1 MVAILDRAERALRF
15 TRKRV
20 QSTLAAPR
28 TESRLA
34 ALERFEHPLAPR
46 LARALRRVHER
57 DHSTLLPW
65 IWRIEQERAKLLSSR
80 EPLASIGPPGPYDAG
95 LTVHDACLESRRL
108 HDAVALYLIAREL
121 APMRV
126 LELGT
131 NVGISSAYVAAA
143 LTDGTGDTLTTLEAS
158 PARAEL
164 AHRMHSEL
172 GFTNVKYVVGLFDDT
187 LESALTEQP
196 GEGAAAA
203 PVDFV
208 FIDGHHEY
216 EPTLDYFDRIWKH
229 SAEGALFV
237 FDDIRWSGGMERAWR
252 LLQQDPRLSVVVDL
266 CGFGVGIGT
275 RTPKAKGRLVTPLLS
290 I

>member
-1 MVAILDRAERALRF
+1 MVAILDRAGKALLF
-15 TRKRV
+15 TRTRV

-34 ALERFEHPLAPR
+34 ALERFDHPLAPR

-65 IWRIEQERAKLLSSR
+65 IWRIEQERAKLLASR
-80 EPLASIGPPGPYDAG
+80 EPLSSVGKPGPDDAR
-95 LTVHDACLESRRL
+95 LTVHDVTLESRRL
-108 HDAVALYLIAREL
+108 HDAVALYLIVREL

-131 NVGISSAYVAAA
+131 NVGVSSAYVAAA
-143 LTDGTGDTLTTLEAS
+143 LTDGNGDTLTTLEVS

-164 AHRMHSEL
+164 ARRMHAEL
-172 GFTNVKYVVGLFDDT
+172 GFTNIKYVVGLFDDT
-187 LESALTEQP
+187 LESAL
-196 GEGAAAA
+196 GD

-208 FIDGHHEY
+208 FIDGHHHY

-229 SAEGALFV
+229 SAEGAIFV
-237 FDDIRWSGGMERAWR
+237 FDDIRWSRGMERAWR
-252 LLQQDPRLSVVVDL
+252 LLQQDPRLSLVVDL
-266 CGFGVGIGT
+266 CGFGVGVGT
-275 RTPKAKGRLVTPLLS
+275 RTPKAKGRLVTPILS